1 MAEVRNKGTVSHVF
15 AGHVGDAIE
24 GLVQR
29 SDGAFLSGPASSSA
43 SGAPAAAEVL
53 QENEELRMGLIEAK
67 LSLAEADT
75 EGHQLKRMLSKAVQK
90 QIKLAEALTAME
102 AKLYKATGT
111 FK

>member
-1 MAEVRNKGTVSHVF
+1 MISPE
-15 AGHVGDAIE
+15 AGAREEI
-24 GLVQR
+24 
-29 SDGAFLSGPASSSA
+29 ASEPHM
-43 SGAPAAAEVL
+43 APAASEVL

-90 QIKLAEALTAME
+90 QIKLAEALTVME
-102 AKLYKATGT
+102 SRLYKATGT